1 MDLLDKMAELKD
13 ETPFALVTIIS
24 EEGSTPRMVGA
35 KMLIMLGGEAFG
47 TIGGGELEK
56 RVMADASR
64 ALDEGVSCSKEYK
77 LAPEGAGGIGM
88 YCGGNVGVFID
99 VFKPSSRLLLVG
111 GGHIAL
117 ALHNM
122 APQLG
127 FSVVVVDDR
136 KEYASKERFPKAS
149 SVLQMEYDEPGLAEL
164 VGENTFVVI
173 ITHAHKG
180 DKLALASLLK
190 TKTAYLGM
198 IGSRTKVAKIFSDLK
213 EEGVEEEELAEVHSP
228 IGLDIGAESPE
239 EIALSIMSEIVAVRN
254 KGQTPLNS
262 MKNK

>member
-1 MDLLDKMAELKD
+1 
-13 ETPFALVTIIS
+13 
-24 EEGSTPRMVGA
+24 
-35 KMLIMLGGEAFG
+35 
-47 TIGGGELEK
+47 
-56 RVMADASR
+56 
-64 ALDEGVSCSKEYK
+64 
-77 LAPEGAGGIGM
+77 M